1 MYKSLIDSNPA
12 CKLKASVWLT
22 TILCSVLLPNITF
35 AQWTQ
40 FGGTDQSFK
49 ANSTDL
55 AADWPTEGPRKVWQR
70 ELGEGY
76 SSVLADGGRL
86 FTMYRAEDRERVI
99 CLDEKTGK
107 TIWEHAY
114 TAVPRKGHGKEYGVG
129 PRSTP
134 LLVDGRLYTIG
145 VAAKMHCLD
154 AKSGEVLWQHD
165 LAAEFKANES
175 FGGYSSSPIEY
186 KDTIITLV
194 GGEGASIVAFNK
206 SDGSVAWKRLS
217 FTNSYATPR
226 IMKIHGQD
234 QLIAFMETEVIAADP
249 NNGKL
254 KWKFPC
260 VNQWKENI
268 SFPHLIAENTVLISS
283 AQAGTFGLKINKSD
297 KADGQFSVEQLWHT
311 KKLQLYH
318 GNSILIGNV
327 LYGSTGVTP
336 PHFISALNTKTGKM
350 AWRKRGF
357 GKSNVLFADGHLII
371 LDEDG
376 QLALTTATPQDF
388 VVHSKFQ
395 LLDKVSWTV
404 PTVVGK
410 KMYVR
415 DQKNIFALDLS

>member
-1 MYKSLIDSNPA
+1 MFTSISDSLMMPKMRVGIFAIIFLFIIYPQD
-12 CKLKASVWLT
+12 
-22 TILCSVLLPNITF
+22 IIF

-49 ANSTDL
+49 ANSSGL
-55 AADWPTEGPRKVWQR
+55 ASDWPTEGPRKIWQR

-76 SSVLADGGRL
+76 STILVDGDRL
-86 FTMYRAEDRERVI
+86 YTMYRAGDRERVV

-107 TIWEHAY
+107 TIWEHVY
-114 TAVPRKGHGKEYGVG
+114 EAVPRKGHGKEYGVG

-154 AKSGEVLWQHD
+154 ASTGKVIWMHD
-165 LAAEFKANES
+165 LALEFDANRS
-175 FGGYSSSPIEY
+175 FGGYSSSAIEY

-194 GGEGASIVAFNK
+194 GGAGASIVAFNK
-206 SDGSVAWKRLS
+206 SDGSVAWKKLS

-226 IMKIHGQD
+226 VMKIHGED
-234 QLIAFMETEVIAADP
+234 QLVAFMETEVIATDP
-249 NNGKL
+249 NNGNL

-297 KADGQFSVEQLWHT
+297 KGDGKFSVEQLWHT

-318 GNSILIGNV
+318 GTSILMGHV
-327 LYGSTGVTP
+327 LYGSTGVTA
-336 PHFISALNTKTGKM
+336 PHFVSALDTKTGKM
-350 AWRKRGF
+350 LWRKRGF
-357 GKSNVLFADGHLII
+357 GKSNIVFADGYLII

-376 QLALTTATPQDF
+376 QLALTTATAQDL

-404 PTVVGK
+404 PTIVGK

-415 DQKNIFALDLS
+415 DQKSIFAMDIG